1 MMSKR
6 NKTTRVDAG
15 RTVAEAMKQVE
26 RAMKHVK
33 IATGGI
39 ENFDFGDGAMGNTSE
54 DSRGSSKG
62 TEAKINKDGS
72 IKVEKGFLGKKTSIH
87 IHSSKNV
94 QIGDNNVMVIN
105 QTPNRQKGRRKD
117 DTSSDSEDSEDYT
130 DKPSKAALQISDICQ
145 KILTS
150 SRLVNDLDV
159 RRATTLIGKSWRR
172 VGRELKLKD
181 ADMEQIYAQYFR
193 EEGIQ
198 GVAHHMFT
206 KWRYLSDKQATIGVL
221 TSALIKVTPAID
233 IQVNFEP

>member
-1 MMSKR
+1 MSKR
-6 NKTTRVDAG
+6 NKSTRVDGG

-33 IATGGI
+33 IATGGV
-39 ENFDFGDGAMGNTSE
+39 ENFDFGDGAMGFTSD
-54 DSRGSSKG
+54 DSQERSKG
-62 TEAKINKDGS
+62 SEARINKDGS
-72 IKVEKGFLGKKTSIH
+72 IKVERGFLGKKTSIH

-105 QTPNRQKGRRKD
+105 QTSKPRKGRRRD
-117 DTSSDSEDSEDYT
+117 DTSSDSDDSD
-130 DKPSKAALQISDICQ
+130 DDIVKPAKAAPQISDVCQ
-145 KILTS
+145 TVLTS
-150 SRLVNDLDV
+150 SRLVNDQDV

-172 VGRELKLKD
+172 VGRELKLRD
-181 ADMEQIYAQYFR
+181 AEMEQIYSQYFR

-206 KWRYLSDKQATIGVL
+206 KWRHLSDKQATIGVL
-221 TSALIKVTPAID
+221 TSALIKVTPAKD